1 VTVQNCG
8 YRLVFRHDE
17 VGFKEV
23 IRHCIASLS
32 DSWGLIRHFT
42 VGHRQRNKQ
51 NHDDETI
58 RSRTGNS
65 SEDID
70 PERLRGSVDHR
81 LKDKGKRVVE

>member
-1 VTVQNCG
+1 VQNCG